1 MIILEFPK
9 TSVTLLP
16 ISLFSTWN
24 VGMPSFCWNSKLLSD
39 KIVCEN
45 FLIDDIFD
53 SSSIDWVEIPVGVS
67 ENSFLWMEVL
77 NSILSFPIDDHK
89 IHHQLVEVNYVGV

>member
-1 MIILEFPK
+1 MLSLYTVFHLNILY
-9 TSVTLLP
+9 
-16 ISLFSTWN
+16 
-24 VGMPSFCWNSKLLSD
+24 
-39 KIVCEN
+39 
-45 FLIDDIFD
+45 
-53 SSSIDWVEIPVGVS
+53 SSIPEKEWPALVNKCYWPLLRMADELEIPVGVS